1 MSAIVSNRSPI
12 SHGLRRQAIIE
23 SLLSDVMHG
32 RLRPG
37 QHLVTQ
43 ELAERYG
50 TSHTPIREALIALEG
65 VGMIDL
71 LPNRGATV
79 RRVTTQDIREI
90 CQVRRVLE
98 CEAVRSACG
107 RIELAQ
113 LQALREAFGKLNASG
128 SHSLSTFIQEARD
141 CDSQL
146 HDLIAASCDNQILAG
161 ELNRLKLLFR
171 ACRDVAWEHD
181 ESRNDY
187 RRLAEEAR
195 EHLAI
200 IDALLACDARA
211 ASRAMSAHIR
221 SGMNYWSRAVPAS
234 ADAKAAVS
242 TSKSSKSQS
251 APAAEGYPSARPR
264 IN

>member
-113 LQALREAFGKLNASG
+113 LQARSPQDSRIGVLRDKLAK
-128 SHSLSTFIQEARD
+128 LQ
-141 CDSQL
+141 
-146 HDLIAASCDNQILAG
+146 AASERQFL
-161 ELNRLKLLFR
+161 
-171 ACRDVAWEHD
+171 
-181 ESRNDY
+181 S
-187 RRLAEEAR
+187 
-195 EHLAI
+195 
-200 IDALLACDARA
+200 
-211 ASRAMSAHIR
+211 AMDIF
-221 SGMNYWSRAVPAS
+221 
-234 ADAKAAVS
+234 
-242 TSKSSKSQS
+242 T
-251 APAAEGYPSARPR
+251 RPR
-264 IN
+264 